1 MSKLRYILKR
11 NFIDMIL
18 IILAINM
25 LIFCC
30 DIPVI
35 SGFEL
40 YDHSGKDFLY
50 DISMA
55 LLTTIFIY
63 FLQKKYTHFMQ
74 IKRYDKIVFIQCRG
88 VVECIQEMVRMITGE
103 TDYLK
108 ISNDVVENKLK
119 EIDIDNEGA
128 KYYENN
134 EELILKDAILKIDS
148 KMLQRIDVI
157 LGMPFVDGDL
167 RDVLYE
173 LRTLDIHKQWEEMLS
188 NSNGHLNT
196 IKQKEGK
203 SWGGIHI
210 YLHREREIS

>member
-1 MSKLRYILKR
+1 
-11 NFIDMIL
+11 
-18 IILAINM
+18 
-25 LIFCC
+25 
-30 DIPVI
+30 
-35 SGFEL
+35 
-40 YDHSGKDFLY
+40 
-50 DISMA
+50 
-55 LLTTIFIY
+55 
-63 FLQKKYTHFMQ
+63 MQ

>member
-63 FLQKKYTHFMQ
+63 FLQKIYTF
-74 IKRYDKIVFIQCRG
+74 YAD
-88 VVECIQEMVRMITGE
+88 
-103 TDYLK
+103 
-108 ISNDVVENKLK
+108 K
-119 EIDIDNEGA
+119 EI
-128 KYYENN
+128 
-134 EELILKDAILKIDS
+134 
-148 KMLQRIDVI
+148 
-157 LGMPFVDGDL
+157 
-167 RDVLYE
+167 
-173 LRTLDIHKQWEEMLS
+173 
-188 NSNGHLNT
+188 
-196 IKQKEGK
+196 
-203 SWGGIHI
+203 
-210 YLHREREIS
+210 